1 MLTLFSKHGRFDL
14 AVYCEGDTNVD
25 YHHSA
30 EDIGICL
37 GMAFSEAL
45 GDMRGIMRFADVILP
60 MDETL
65 ILCAVDISGRAHLS
79 FSAKYGTEKVGDF
92 DAELCEEFWRAF
104 VRTAGITMHI
114 KMLDGTNTHHI
125 IEGIFKAAARTL
137 RKAVSID
144 SAIGDEIPSTKGT
157 L

>member
-1 MLTLFSKHGRFDL
+1 
-14 AVYCEGDTNVD
+14 
-25 YHHSA
+25 
-30 EDIGICL
+30 
-37 GMAFSEAL
+37 
-45 GDMRGIMRFADVILP
+45 MRGITRFADVTLP

-79 FSAKYGTEKVGDF
+79 FSAKYETEKVGDF